1 MNKEISEPASKTRKV
16 ALTSVLA
23 ALIAVTT
30 MMAIPL
36 PPPLVTITLAPVI
49 IFVTSILLG
58 PTAGLTSTVIGSAL
72 GYLGGTT
79 IGTITSVGGL
89 YYWYLF
95 GIVIARG
102 PMGLS
107 VGFLRKKN
115 EVIGMVLGVAVET
128 LIFFALDIYLI
139 GIVLAVFD
147 FWTLLDLVFIPV
159 AYGVLVAVRKILDV
173 TYLA

>member
-1 MNKEISEPASKTRKV
+1 MNKEISEPASQTRKV

-30 MMAIPL
+30 MIAIPL
-36 PPPLVTITLAPVI
+36 PPPLSTITLGPVM

-58 PTAGLTSTVIGSAL
+58 PTAGLTSAIIGSAL

-79 IGTITSVGGL
+79 IGTITNAGGL

-95 GIVIARG
+95 GIVLARG
-102 PMGLS
+102 PMALS

-115 EVIGMVLGVAVET
+115 EIVGMILGVAVET

-147 FWTLLDLVFIPV
+147 FGTLMDLLFVPV
-159 AYGVLVAVRKILDV
+159 AYGVLVAVRKILEV

>member
-1 MNKEISEPASKTRKV
+1 MNKKMSEPASRTRKV

-58 PTAGLTSTVIGSAL
+58 PTAGLTSAVIGSAI

-79 IGTITSVGGL
+79 IGTITNVGGL

-107 VGFLRKKN
+107 VGLLRRKN
-115 EVIGMVLGVAVET
+115 EMICMVLGVAVET

-147 FWTLLDLVFIPV
+147 FWTLLDLVFVPV